1 MGKNYLKN
9 SSSELEFSL
18 YQQSIIFRLTFF
30 DLLTEFFLFI
40 SVKTVKFRTVVFN
53 MYNAS
58 ERMCFKVSSL

>member
-30 DLLTEFFLFI
+30 DLLTEFFFI
-40 SVKTVKFRTVVFN
+40 YINKNCEVQNSCIQHV
-53 MYNAS
+53 
-58 ERMCFKVSSL
+58 